1 MASPTSSSK
10 RLFALLSRTAAM
22 AMFPQ
27 ECSQPFRPANPP
39 MQRRGQA
46 KAVHG
51 ATSNM
56 RISACLA
63 ALAVREIRIF
73 RVLLDIG
80 FDERALGD
88 HLQSPGAHLIQ

>member
-22 AMFPQ
+22 VVFPQ
-27 ECSQPFRPANPP
+27 EQCFQPFRPPNPP
-39 MQRRGQA
+39 MQRRDQA
-46 KAVHG
+46 KTVHG
-51 ATSNM
+51 ATSKM

-63 ALAVREIRIF
+63 ALALQEIRIF
-73 RVLLDIG
+73 RMLLDIG

-88 HLQSPGAHLIQ
+88 HLQSPGAHLV